1 MSKKNN
7 NKNNSA
13 KVVVAKSATK
23 PVATDVH
30 TSPEVKDVNFND
42 VVPTQP
48 SKKPSKS
55 SMEMDDLSKTVISYV
70 YSERLHGK
78 KYEKKVEP
86 KDGETMESWNLH
98 VKSPKTGNSIG
109 IKVSRLLHSGGKIYS
124 QQRLGITV
132 DGKHVEYRGA
142 AVRKMIT
149 ILEKEEIVGR
159 GRSRR
164 VKAENSK
171 EDVDAILK
179 SI

>member
-7 NKNNSA
+7 TKNNNA
-13 KVVVAKSATK
+13 KVVAKSAAK
-23 PVATDVH
+23 PVATDTK

-42 VVPTQP
+42 VVPTSP
-48 SKKPSKS
+48 AKKPSKS
-55 SMEMDDLSKTVISYV
+55 SMEMDDLSKKVISYV
-70 YSERLHGK
+70 YTERLGGK
-78 KYEKKVEP
+78 KYDKKVEP
-86 KDGETMESWNLH
+86 KDGETVEVWNLH
-98 VKSPKTGNSIG
+98 VKSPVTGNNIG
-109 IKVSRLLHSGGKIYS
+109 VKVSRLLHSGGKIYS

-149 ILEKEEIVGR
+149 ILEKEQIVGR

-164 VKAENSK
+164 VKVENSK